1 VPPLIRLILVAA
13 AGVTA
18 LAQYLQERHRLK
30 IIERLPGRQA
40 RDYYER
46 TRERGERLMV
56 GVTAA
61 LTLAAVAALVVV
73 TRGGHR
79 P

>member
-1 VPPLIRLILVAA
+1 MVRLILVAA

-18 LAQYLQERHRLK
+18 VAQFLQERHRLK
-30 IIERLPGRQA
+30 VIEQLQGRQA

-46 TRERGERLMV
+46 TRERDERLML
-56 GVTAA
+56 GVTVA
-61 LTLAAVAALVVV
+61 LAVAAAAALVAIGV
-73 TRGGHR
+73 RA